1 MKRLHYGFNRTLFF
15 ILLTASFAVQAEEP
29 TGIRFFKGSWKAVL
43 SEAQKQNKPVF
54 IDIYTTWCG
63 PCKQMARQAFP
74 DAKVGEKFNANFIS
88 YQLDAERGEGVQIAR
103 KYTVT
108 AYPTT
113 LFVSPDG
120 ALIHRVVGY
129 GGIQAM
135 LTEADK
141 AIAAAAD
148 PNPLS
153 ALEKHYA
160 SNKNN
165 PAFVALYLTKRGQVG
180 TPDPEALES
189 YMQLIPDADWFTAE
203 NLTILSGNI
212 GTTNSKAYDLL
223 IQAIPKIRLDQ
234 TKMALSRPII
244 SGLQRAER
252 KDYQK
257 AIQQGD
263 ENLLN
268 TMLRNRRQLTAVI
281 PIDGSVSTDER
292 ESAYRR
298 TFYLQTKNLDGYRKL
313 ASQEGAR
320 LLAIPSDSL
329 KAKDE
334 FLLKR
339 FQQQS
344 AFTPD
349 SIKQQDAFKQYAA
362 SMQNAETN
370 RVATQLNSLA
380 WDHFQNLSEQADL
393 RQALLWSAKSVAYS
407 RSSANLDTYAHLLSK
422 LGHKAEA
429 IKAQEEAIAL
439 VKAEGS
445 EPADYEK
452 SLAEMKQK

>member
-1 MKRLHYGFNRTLFF
+1 MKRLLFGATYVLFF
-15 ILLTASFAVQAEEP
+15 ILLTASLTVRAEQP
-29 TGIRFFKGSWKAVL
+29 TGITFFKGSWKAVL
-43 SEAQKQNKPVF
+43 NEAQKQNKPIF

-88 YQLDAERGEGVQIAR
+88 YQLDAERGEGAQIAR

-108 AYPTT
+108 AYPTS
-113 LFVSPDG
+113 LFVTPNGD
-120 ALIHRVVGY
+120 LIHRVVGY

-135 LTEADK
+135 LDEADK
-141 AIAAAAD
+141 AITASAD

-189 YMQLIPDADWFTAE
+189 YMQLTPDADWFTAE

-212 GTTNSKAYDLL
+212 GSTNSKAYDIL
-223 IQAIPKIRLDQ
+223 IQAIPKLGMDQ
-234 TKMALSRPII
+234 AKMALVRPII

-257 AIQQGD
+257 AIQKGD
-263 ENLLN
+263 ENLLDA
-268 TMLRNRRQLTAVI
+268 MLRNRRRLTAVV
-281 PIDGSVSTDER
+281 PIDGNVSAIER
-292 ESAYRR
+292 ESTYRR
-298 TFYLQTKNLDGYRKL
+298 TFYLQTKNLDSYRTL
-313 ASQEGAR
+313 AAQEGTR
-320 LLAIPSDSL
+320 LLAIPADSL
-329 KAKDE
+329 RAKDE
-334 FLLKR
+334 LLFKR

-344 AFTPD
+344 AFMPD
-349 SIKQQDAFKQYAA
+349 STKQQTAFKQYAA

-370 RVATQLNSLA
+370 RIATQLNSLA
-380 WDHFQNLSEQADL
+380 WDYYQHLSDRADL
-393 RQALLWSAKSVAYS
+393 RQALAWSAKSLAYS
-407 RSSANLDTYAHLLSK
+407 RSGANLDTYAHLLSK

-439 VKAEGS
+439 VKAEGGDLT
-445 EPADYEK
+445 DYEK
-452 SLAEMKQK
+452 GLAEMKHN